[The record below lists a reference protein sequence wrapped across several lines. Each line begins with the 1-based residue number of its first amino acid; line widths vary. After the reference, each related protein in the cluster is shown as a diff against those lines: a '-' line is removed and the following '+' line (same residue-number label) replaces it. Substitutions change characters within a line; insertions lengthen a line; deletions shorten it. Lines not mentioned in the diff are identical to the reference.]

1 MMPEAHHYYTYILAS
16 RVGGTLYVGV
26 SNDLRRRV
34 LEHREGVASEF
45 TRKHG
50 VVRLVYYETHQDVTE
65 AIRRKKR
72 IKRWNRA
79 WKIALIEENNPD
91 WADLFEGLF

>member
-1 MMPEAHHYYTYILAS
+1 MMAGAHHYYTYILAS

-26 SNDLRRRV
+26 TNDLRRRV
-34 LEHREGVASEF
+34 LEHREGIASGY
-45 TRKHG
+45 TRKHE
-50 VVRLVYYETHQDVTE
+50 VFRLVYYETHQNVNE
-65 AIRRKKR
+65 AIRREKR

-79 WKIALIEENNPD
+79 WKIALIEESNPD